1 MYKCAFCRQPLAW
14 KSAWRG
20 RQHLLYCNEFCAETE
35 DIDLARTQ
43 PDHLAA
49 SEQYDGR

>member
-1 MYKCAFCRQPLAW
+1 MYKCTFCSQPLAW

-35 DIDLARTQ
+35 DIDFPRTQ
-43 PDHLAA
+43 PNQPAG
-49 SEQYDGR
+49 SERHDGR